1 MSRDSR
7 RIKRNLKRSRKD
19 LHNALRLEH
28 HLLQPP
34 DRPSKGFIAWLGI
47 LTFILT
53 ASTLIA
59 VRYTV
64 EIAFELFR

>member
-7 RIKRNLKRSRKD
+7 RIKRNIKRTRKD
-19 LHNALRLEH
+19 LHNALRLE
-28 HLLQPP
+28 PP
-34 DRPSKGFIAWLGI
+34 DRPSKGVIAWLGI